1 MRALVLGGTR
11 FLGQAL
17 VLNLAK
23 ANFQVT
29 VLNRGSSEI
38 AYPPGVTLLEADRH
52 NPSQMKSVLGQ
63 NYWDVI
69 YDLICSDPE
78 TAMASTE
85 LFRDHTSRLVYAS
98 SCFVYSYGQ
107 NIHEEQ
113 FDAKSYVI
121 PDRDLKSFSGT
132 EARRVTEAIL
142 SQRSPF
148 KVSAA
153 RFPFIL
159 GAGDPTQKLR
169 GLIRRIVNKE
179 TITIPNAS
187 AKFSVISLEDAAK
200 AILRMGLYAQDG
212 AVNCAAEL
220 PVSFL
225 SLLKMIEEETYCVPR
240 KAEKPDAES
249 TTVFSL
255 KSDWYVDVSRLR
267 TLDIQPKPARSWL
280 PELIKKI
287 SKEVVRDQS

>member
-17 VLNLAK
+17 VQNLAK
-23 ANFQVT
+23 ANFEVT
-29 VLNRGSSEI
+29 VLNRGSGNVI
-38 AYPPGVTLLEADRH
+38 YPSGVAHLKADR
-52 NPSQMKSVLGQ
+52 NNQSQMKNVLGQ
-63 NYWDVI
+63 NYWDIV
-69 YDLICSDPE
+69 YDLICPGPE
-78 TAMASTE
+78 AAMASTE
-85 LFRDHTSRLVYAS
+85 IFRDRTNRLVYAS

-113 FDAKSYVI
+113 FDAKSYII
-121 PDRDLKSFSGT
+121 PGRDMKTFSGT

-142 SQRSPF
+142 SQRSSF

-159 GAGDPTQKLR
+159 GEGDPAQKLR
-169 GLIRRIVNKE
+169 GLIRRIINKE
-179 TITIPNAS
+179 FITIPNSA

-200 AILRMGLYAQDG
+200 SILRMGLYAQDG

-220 PVSFL
+220 PVSFS
-225 SLLKMIEEETYCVPR
+225 SLLKMIEEETYCAPR
-240 KAEKPDAES
+240 KAEKPDAKS

-255 KSDWYVDVSRLR
+255 KNDWYVDVSRLR
-267 TLDIQPKPARSWL
+267 ALDVQPKPAGNWL

-287 SKEVVRDQS
+287 AKEVSQERN

>member
-17 VLNLAK
+17 VQNLAK
-23 ANFQVT
+23 ANFEVT
-29 VLNRGSSEI
+29 VLNRGTQEI
-38 AYPPGVTLLEADRH
+38 AYPGGVRHIKADRQ
-52 NPSQMKSVLGQ
+52 NQAQMKSVLGT

-69 YDLICSDPE
+69 YDLICHDPE
-78 TAMASTE
+78 TAQTSLE
-85 LFRDHTSRLVYAS
+85 IFRDRTNRMVYAS

-121 PDRDLKSFSGT
+121 PEGDLKSFTGT

-142 SQRSPF
+142 SQRASF

-159 GAGDPTQKLR
+159 GERDPTQKLR
-169 GLIRRIVNKE
+169 GLIRRIINKE
-179 TITIPNAS
+179 VISIPNSA

-200 AILRMGLYAQDG
+200 AILRLGLYAQDG
-212 AVNCAAEL
+212 AVNCAAEVPL
-220 PVSFL
+220 SFS
-225 SLLKMIEEETYCVPR
+225 SLLKMIEEETYCAPR
-240 KAEKPDAES
+240 KAEKIAPGA

-255 KSDWYVDVSRLR
+255 KNDWYVDVNRLR
-267 TLDIQPKPARSWL
+267 GLDVQPKSPGSWL
-280 PELIKKI
+280 PELIKEI
-287 SKEVVRDQS
+287 SRQIAKDGQ